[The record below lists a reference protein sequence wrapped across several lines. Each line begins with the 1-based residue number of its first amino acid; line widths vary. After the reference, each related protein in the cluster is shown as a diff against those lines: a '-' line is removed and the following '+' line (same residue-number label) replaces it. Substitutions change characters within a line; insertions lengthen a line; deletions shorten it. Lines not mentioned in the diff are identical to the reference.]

1 MNSFQVNG
9 AFSLSASNGAS
20 SPAPPPPPPPHFNTS
35 SVTTPSGGVIPP
47 APRMPLPPIPS
58 AASSSS
64 SLPTVTKKLL
74 NASKFVS
81 AANPRDELM
90 SAIRG
95 AGGVNGLRK
104 ASVPTEFHLYFI
116 FSPLT

>member
-1 MNSFQVNG
+1 MTSFRVNG
-9 AFSLSASNGAS
+9 AFSFSASNGAS

-58 AASSSS
+58 ASSSASS

-104 ASVPTEFHLYFI
+104 ASVAT
-116 FSPLT
+116 